1 MSNVFLCQE
10 QTIGKMTVTIT
21 LFTLASKNMNYIAIN
36 LIKDVQDLYTENY
49 KSCWEKLKKS

>member
-1 MSNVFLCQE
+1 
-10 QTIGKMTVTIT
+10 
-21 LFTLASKNMNYIAIN
+21 MNYITIN